1 MQIHITWCTEDVL
14 HEAEELGVE
23 LTEDEANDVLI
34 RMEEK
39 HDASIGISW
48 DVMDVYIQDLVDNR
62 KGDNNG

>member
-39 HDASIGISW
+39 HDAIIGISW
-48 DVMDVYIQDLVDNR
+48 DVMDVYIRDLVDNR
-62 KGDNNG
+62 RVDSNG

>member
-1 MQIHITWCTEDVL
+1 MEINIIWCTEDVL

-48 DVMDVYIQDLVDNR
+48 DVMDVYIRDLVDNR
-62 KGDNNG
+62 KENK

>member
-14 HEAEELGVE
+14 HEAEELNVE

-48 DVMDVYIQDLVDNR
+48 DVMDVYIRDLVDNR
-62 KGDNNG
+62 RVDSNG